1 MLFGLIT
8 TTGEVE
14 AAKAQMNI
22 NYATVVA
29 LAGRPPSV
37 PETLGNR
44 VLALKAEVEWVNA
57 QSTFSGTG
65 TFPGGGPGFAAI
77 IERANAA
84 AATGYQIAGELATLV
99 GESNPIK
106 IPSTGTV
113 GTVLALAVVGFGT
126 YWLYKWATKTEDY
139 PRHLAPRYAGGTRR

>member
-8 TTGEVE
+8 STGEVE
-14 AAKAQMNI
+14 AAKAQMNA
-22 NYATVVA
+22 NYGIVVA
-29 LAGRPPSV
+29 LAGRSPSV

-84 AATGYQIAGELATLV
+84 TNTGNQIAGELAALV
-99 GESNPIK
+99 GEANPTKSSGSSLNTIL
-106 IPSTGTV
+106 T
-113 GTVLALAVVGFGT
+113 LAVVGFGA
-126 YWLYKWATKTEDY
+126 YWLYKWATKEESY
-139 PRHLAPRYAGGTRR
+139 PRHLAPRYAGGSRRL

>member
-8 TTGEVE
+8 STGEVE
-14 AAKAQMNI
+14 AAKAQMNA

-29 LAGRPPSV
+29 LAGRPASV

-77 IERANAA
+77 MERANAA
-84 AATGYQIAGELATLV
+84 TATGNQIAGELAALL
-99 GESNPIK
+99 GESNPTKGPATELTFDTIL
-106 IPSTGTV
+106 T
-113 GTVLALAVVGFGT
+113 LAVVGFGA
-126 YWLYKWATKTEDY
+126 YWLYKWSMKEEG
-139 PRHLAPRYAGGTRR
+139 HLRYAKSRRT